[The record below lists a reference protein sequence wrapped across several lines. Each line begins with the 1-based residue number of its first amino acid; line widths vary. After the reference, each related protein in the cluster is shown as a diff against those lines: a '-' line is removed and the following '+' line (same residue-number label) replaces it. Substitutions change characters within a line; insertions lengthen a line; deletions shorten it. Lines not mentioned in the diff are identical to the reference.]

1 VIDKHLS
8 QSAMIDDVYLAYGEV
23 KQGQSSVSEA
33 FNVIPL
39 YFCCEIGEKTVCQL
53 IAYQFFTPAV
63 FHYSRQD
70 LLAEVYYL
78 GPKLWHLVSLM
89 FIKALFISACI
100 AVDLH
105 HHLILLLPLICL
117 LIFGMRMMNVFA
129 FHFPFFSFHALTI
142 LQLHVMSRFLS
153 SAQLLCQSFKL
164 VLHIKFNILTKLTQ
178 NLRSLLAYCTCNIL
192 KFYIKFIISTGI
204 DIFV

>member
-1 VIDKHLS
+1 MVVSVHLFSCDSLVLLNRHGIYLHQKFLPLFEIIKGGVFFRRQIFIAVVIDKHLS
-8 QSAMIDDVYLAYGEV
+8 QSAMIDDVYLAFGEV
-23 KQGQSSVSEA
+23 EQGQSSVSQA

-78 GPKLWHLVSLM
+78 GPKLWHLVSLT

-100 AVDLH
+100 TVDLH

-117 LIFGMRMMNVFA
+117 LIFGM
-129 FHFPFFSFHALTI
+129 
-142 LQLHVMSRFLS
+142 
-153 SAQLLCQSFKL
+153 
-164 VLHIKFNILTKLTQ
+164 
-178 NLRSLLAYCTCNIL
+178 
-192 KFYIKFIISTGI
+192 
-204 DIFV
+204 